1 MIHHQSLFRQ
11 EAIEFERQQRQWG
24 KVILLQPLSIKLT
37 VWFIA
42 VAVALVMTVLSLEQY
57 AQKET
62 VVGYL
67 TSTAGAVKVF
77 APREGTIKT
86 IYVEEGEHIQEGQP
100 LMTIVTDKITDE
112 GKDVDA
118 VVLGFLTQQRA
129 FLIQHIADEEAR
141 IASEQQRL
149 TTQIRGLET
158 EISQLEAQIAIQ
170 NKRLQISESLVSA
183 GARLSANSN
192 MSEYEY
198 KNRLER
204 YLDKQQTLSSLNQQ
218 QTQRQ
223 IQMSDSRSL
232 LTQLPVVMAE
242 QIQVFRNKLSE
253 TEQRI
258 AEISGRR
265 AYTIR
270 APIAGQVS
278 TLQAVIGQDADPRRP
293 QLSILPVESVLQ
305 AELFVPTR
313 AIGFVRS
320 GQEVRILYE
329 AFPYQQF
336 GTYGG
341 RITKVTRTILTSSD
355 ISAPITLKEAA
366 YKVTVALDRQDID
379 AYGERVPLQEDMLLK
394 ADIILDKRSLLK
406 WFLDPLFSAR
416 V

>member
-1 MIHHQSLFRQ
+1 MTQQQSLFRQ

-24 KVILLQPLSIKLT
+24 EVILLQPLSIKLT

-42 VAVALVMTVLSLEQY
+42 VAVALVMTVLSLAQY

-86 IYVEEGEHIQEGQP
+86 IYVKEGEHIQEGQP
-100 LMTIVTDKITDE
+100 LLTIGTDKITDN
-112 GKDVDA
+112 GTDVDA
-118 VVLGFLTQQRA
+118 VVLYSLTQQRD
-129 FLIQHIADEEAR
+129 FLIQHIAAEEAR

-149 TTQIRGLET
+149 TAQVRGFET
-158 EISQLEAQIAIQ
+158 EISQLDAQIAIQ
-170 NKRLQISESLVSA
+170 SKRLQISESLVSA
-183 GARLSANSN
+183 GARLSANN
-192 MSEYEY
+192 NISEYEY

-204 YLDKQQTLSSLNQQ
+204 YLDKQQILNSLSQQ

-223 IQMSDSRSL
+223 TQLSDSRSVL
-232 LTQLPVVMAE
+232 AQLPVVMAE
-242 QIQVFRNKLSE
+242 SIQVFRNKLSE

-258 AEISGRR
+258 AEINGRR

-278 TLQAVIGQDADPRRP
+278 TLQAGIGQVADPRRP

-313 AIGFVRS
+313 AIGFVQS

-341 RITKVTRTILTSSD
+341 RITKVTRTILTTSD
-355 ISAPITLKEAA
+355 ISAPITLKEPA

-379 AYGERVPLQEDMLLK
+379 AYGERVSLQEDMLLK

-416 V
+416 M